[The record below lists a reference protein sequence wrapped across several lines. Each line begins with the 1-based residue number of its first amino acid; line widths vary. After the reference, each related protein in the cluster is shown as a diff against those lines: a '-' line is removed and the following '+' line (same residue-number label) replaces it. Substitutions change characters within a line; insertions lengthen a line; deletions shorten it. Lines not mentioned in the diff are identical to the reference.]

1 MDIYGSY
8 LLYIKHIRYIKQGPR
23 DLLDSK
29 ACVYGYK
36 EVNVSRV
43 YNMHL
48 CAGMIIIHCFC
59 MYSTIY
65 MYVGLYIE
73 AN

>member
-43 YNMHL
+43 YNMHFMCGYDYNTL
-48 CAGMIIIHCFC
+48 FLYVQYNIYVRRII
-59 MYSTIY
+59 Y
-65 MYVGLYIE
+65 
-73 AN
+73 